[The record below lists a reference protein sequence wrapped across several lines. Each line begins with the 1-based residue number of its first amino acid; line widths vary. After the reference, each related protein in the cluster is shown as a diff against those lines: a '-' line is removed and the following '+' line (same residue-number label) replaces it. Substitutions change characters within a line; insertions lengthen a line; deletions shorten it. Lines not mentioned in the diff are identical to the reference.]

1 MKIEAKLYD
10 GKSSKEYIVDIEFR
24 ENKRVIINEFDIDEP
39 IKNIKISSRLGNT
52 PRLIE
57 FPNGIRCKS
66 DENDKI
72 DSILKN
78 LNIKT
83 APIHKLEKSWKLA
96 ISSIFVIVAFIVF
109 MLTSGADYTAN
120 YLSTKLPKNILN
132 SASIETLKQLDKTYL
147 QESNLTQK
155 QKNQILKLFQKL
167 TDNSN
172 EYKLHFRSSPKIGAN
187 AFALP
192 SGDIILLDELVF
204 LDKNSNYYGV
214 LGVLA
219 HEKGHYVYRHGLK
232 ILIKGTIATSII
244 SYFTGDVSFIA
255 TTLPTILVTSKYSRE
270 YERQADI
277 YAKGELERLNI
288 SSKPLAN
295 IFVEIEK
302 ENSKDNNLT
311 NLLSTHPI
319 TKERIDYFS
328 QED

>member
-1 MKIEAKLYD
+1 
-10 GKSSKEYIVDIEFR
+10 
-24 ENKRVIINEFDIDEP
+24 
-39 IKNIKISSRLGNT
+39 
-52 PRLIE
+52 
-57 FPNGIRCKS
+57 
-66 DENDKI
+66 
-72 DSILKN
+72 
-78 LNIKT
+78 
-83 APIHKLEKSWKLA
+83 
-96 ISSIFVIVAFIVF
+96 
-109 MLTSGADYTAN
+109 
-120 YLSTKLPKNILN
+120 
-132 SASIETLKQLDKTYL
+132 
-147 QESNLTQK
+147 
-155 QKNQILKLFQKL
+155 
-167 TDNSN
+167 
-172 EYKLHFRSSPKIGAN
+172 
-187 AFALP
+187 
-192 SGDIILLDELVF
+192 LLDELVF
-204 LDKNSNYYGV
+204 LDKNPNHYGV

-232 ILIKGTIATSII
+232 ILIKGAIATSII

-295 IFVEIEK
+295 IFIEIEK